1 MARIDLAAQFTDVR
15 TRVAT
20 QQTAPAAAAAIDGP
34 RYRRLTRKET
44 LLRADQLTSL
54 AALARHRMRQR
65 RVRTERITENTLVRI
80 AVDLLLDNQ
89 DLLDGST
96 EEELADSI
104 LRKVARLSDRHRSTA
119 MPPASDCSGQTATL
133 PERENVDLLGSGSSE
148 MLKGRRS

>member
-20 QQTAPAAAAAIDGP
+20 QRTTPAVAATDGP

-44 LLRADQLTSL
+44 LLRADQLTNL

-104 LRKVARLSDRHRSTA
+104 LRKVASLSDRHSSAA
-119 MPPASDCSGQTATL
+119 MPPMSDCSGQTLTL
-133 PERENVDLLGSGSSE
+133 TEHENVEPSEHDSSE
-148 MLKGRRS
+148 LLKGRRP